1 MSLLKKIFKQ
11 NTHNPIFGSIAA
23 FGRSINR
30 LYENRNHDIDSN
42 GEVWLI
48 QRIAKTNPKTIFDV
62 GANTG
67 KYCNELLRF
76 CPGATIYCF
85 EPVSRT
91 FALLQSAVKSERV
104 KFLQKGL
111 FSENK
116 KLTINLYP
124 SHTHASLFELKAV
137 PYQTVGTEEIDLVR
151 GDHFIEEQKID
162 RVDLLKLDIE
172 GAELGALKGLENS
185 FKEKKIRVVQFEYGY
200 INITTK
206 NLLIDYYDF
215 FQSVGYEVGKLY
227 PRRVDFRS
235 YKFKHE
241 DFIGPN
247 FVAIQKGDDEM
258 RKVLK

>member
-1 MSLLKKIFKQ
+1 MSLLKRLFKQ
-11 NTHNPIFGSIAA
+11 NTHNALFGSIAA

-30 LYENRNHDIDSN
+30 LYENRNHDIFSN

-48 QRIAKTNPKTIFDV
+48 ERVGSKNPQTIFDV

-67 KYCNELLRF
+67 KYCAELLKY
-76 CPGATIYCF
+76 CPSALIYCF
-85 EPVSRT
+85 EPVAKT
-91 FALLQSAVKSERV
+91 FSLLQSTIKSDRVRFVK
-104 KFLQKGL
+104 KGL
-111 FSENK
+111 YSEDK

-137 PYQTVGTEEIDLVR
+137 PYQSVGTEEIDLVQ
-151 GDHFIEEQKID
+151 GDRFVEEQKIQTI
-162 RVDLLKLDIE
+162 DLLKLDIE
-172 GAELGALKGLENS
+172 GAELGALKGLERS
-185 FKEKKIRVVQFEYGY
+185 FREKKIRVVQFEYGY

-215 FQSVGYEVGKLY
+215 FESVGYQVGKLY
-227 PRRVDFRS
+227 PRHVDFRA

-247 FVAIQKGDDEM
+247 FVAIQKNDQEM
-258 RKVLK
+258 KNLLT